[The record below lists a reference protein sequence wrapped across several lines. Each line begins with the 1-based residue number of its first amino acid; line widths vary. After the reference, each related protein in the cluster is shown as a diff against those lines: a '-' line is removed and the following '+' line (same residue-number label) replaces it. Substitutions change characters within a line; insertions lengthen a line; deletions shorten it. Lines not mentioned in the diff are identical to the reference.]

1 MCLSTLDAS
10 AASPVPT
17 ISPVPRVRVS
27 PLGGVGEVGKNS
39 TLFELDDDLLLVDA
53 GVKFP
58 EAELHGVDLVVPDYT
73 YAAEHLDSLLGILFT
88 HGHEDH
94 IGGLPYLIMQLEP
107 RDPLPIYGTPLT
119 LGLISVK
126 LREHGMLGRV
136 IQHPIQAGQRTR
148 IGAFEVEPI
157 AVNHS
162 IPDAVGLVLR
172 TPAGMLFHTGDFKFD
187 PTPVE
192 GRTTDNQRLRELGD
206 EGVLTLLSDCVRVEQ
221 GGWTASESGVRE
233 TLEQLIASAPGRVLV
248 TTFASNIGRLRE
260 VVRSADKLGRKTAVV
275 GRSMEENL
283 KVARELGFLQV
294 PERSLVDIHEIGDL
308 PANKVVLLST
318 GSQGEPSSVLSRIAR
333 GDHPL
338 VRIQPE
344 DTVIFSASPV
354 PGNEESVARSID
366 NLFRRGA
373 RVVYQMIDPR
383 VHVSGH
389 ASRDEL
395 RHLLELI
402 RPRYLVPLHGEHRML
417 WLFRQ
422 LAIDCGIPAQH
433 VFLTEVG
440 DVVSFG
446 PDGARVEEP
455 IPSGSMLVDGL
466 TVGEVTN
473 VVLRD
478 RRRLAAD
485 GVLFVSVTLDRET
498 GELLSGPDFVSRGF
512 LRLGASDDGLFD
524 EARERVEDAL
534 GGPTGPPDVGYL
546 VGKVRDT
553 LNSFVYE
560 RTRRRPMILPVV
572 TEV

>member
-1 MCLSTLDAS
+1 M
-10 AASPVPT
+10 
-17 ISPVPRVRVS
+17 S

-39 TLFELDDDLLLVDA
+39 TLIELDEDMIIVDA

-58 EAELHGVDLVVPDYT
+58 EAELHGVDLVVCDYA
-73 YAAEHLDSLLGILFT
+73 YVADRIENLLGIVFT

-94 IGGLPYLIMQLEP
+94 IGGLPYLIMQL
-107 RDPLPIYGTPLT
+107 DPHDPIPIYGTPLT

-126 LREHGMLGRV
+126 LKEHGMLGRV
-136 IQHPIQAGQRTR
+136 IQYAIAEGRHAKLGPFDI
-148 IGAFEVEPI
+148 EPVP
-157 AVNHS
+157 VNHS
-162 IPDAVGLVLR
+162 IPDAVGLVIR
-172 TPAGMLFHTGDFKFD
+172 TRAGTLFHTGDFKFD

-192 GRTTDNQRLRELGD
+192 GRTTDNERLRQLGD
-206 EGVLTLLSDCVRVEQ
+206 EGVLVLLSDCVRVENS
-221 GGWTASESGVRE
+221 GWTPSESGVRE
-233 TLEQLIASAPGRVLV
+233 ALEQLIEAAPGRVLV

-260 VVRSADKLGRKTAVV
+260 VVRSAHKLGRKTAIV

-283 KVARELGFLQV
+283 RVASELGFMDI
-294 PERSLVDIHEIGDL
+294 PDGSLVELREMNDL
-308 PANKVVLLST
+308 PPNKVVLLST
-318 GSQGEPSSVLSRIAR
+318 GSQGEPTSVLSRIAR

-338 VRIQPE
+338 VKIQPN

-373 RVVYQMIDPR
+373 RVIYQTIDPR

-389 ASRDEL
+389 ASREEL
-395 RHLLELI
+395 KHLLELI
-402 RPRYLVPLHGEHRML
+402 HPRYLVPLHGEHRML
-417 WLFRQ
+417 WLFRE
-422 LAIDCGIPAQH
+422 LAVESGIPREN
-433 VFLTEVG
+433 VFLTEIG
-440 DVVSFG
+440 DVVSFNS
-446 PDGARVEEP
+446 DGARREEK
-455 IPSGSMLVDGL
+455 IQSGSMLVDGL
-466 TVGEVTN
+466 TIGEVTN

-485 GVLFVSVTLDRET
+485 GVLFVSVTVDRET

-512 LRLGASDDGLFD
+512 VQMDSSEADGLFD
-524 EARERVEDAL
+524 EARERVTTAL
-534 GGPTGPPDVGYL
+534 ESDETRQPDLGYL
-546 VGKVRDT
+546 VGKVRDV

>member
-1 MCLSTLDAS
+1 MTRE
-10 AASPVPT
+10 T
-17 ISPVPRVRVS
+17 RVRIS

-39 TLFELDDDLLLVDA
+39 TLVELGEDRLIVDA

-58 EAELHGVDLVVPDYT
+58 ETELHGVDLVVCDYS
-73 YAAEHLDSLLGILFT
+73 YMADRLDSLVGIVFT

-94 IGGLPYLIMQLEP
+94 IGGLPYLIMQL
-107 RDPLPIYGTPLT
+107 DPHDPIPIYGTPLT

-126 LREHGMLGRV
+126 LKEHGLLGRV
-136 IQHPIQAGQRTR
+136 IQYAIRDGQRSR
-148 IGAFEVEPI
+148 LGPFEIEPI

-162 IPDAVGLVLR
+162 IPDAVGLVIR
-172 TPAGMLFHTGDFKFD
+172 TPAGVLFHTGDFKFD

-192 GRTTDNQRLRELGD
+192 GRTTDNERLRQLGD
-206 EGVLTLLSDCVRVEQ
+206 EGVLALLSDCVRVEQ
-221 GGWTASESGVRE
+221 PGWTASELGVRE
-233 TLEQLIASAPGRVLV
+233 ALEQLIGLAPGRVLV

-260 VVRSADKLGRKTAVV
+260 VVRSAHKLGRKTSIV

-283 KVARELGFLQV
+283 RVARDLGFMNV
-294 PERSLVDIHEIGDL
+294 PEGSLVDLRDLNDL
-308 PANKVVLLST
+308 PPEKVVLLST
-318 GSQGEPSSVLSRIAR
+318 GSQGEPTSVLSRIAR

-338 VRIQPE
+338 VKIQPN

-373 RVVYQMIDPR
+373 RVIYQMIDPR

-389 ASRDEL
+389 ASREEL
-395 RHLLELI
+395 KHLLDLV
-402 RPRYLVPLHGEHRML
+402 RPKYLVPLHGEHRML
-417 WLFRQ
+417 WLFRE
-422 LAIDCGIPAQH
+422 LAAECGLPREN
-433 VFLTEVG
+433 VFLTEIG
-440 DVVSFG
+440 DVVAFG
-446 PDGARVEEP
+446 EAGAQREEP
-455 IPSGSMLVDGL
+455 ISSGSVLVDGL
-466 TVGEVTN
+466 TIGEVTN

-485 GVLFVSVTLDRET
+485 GVVFVSVTLDRET

-512 LRLGASDDGLFD
+512 LQLSSEETDGLFE
-524 EARERVEDAL
+524 EARERVCEAL
-534 GGPTGPPDVGYL
+534 EGDQRRQPDVNYL

-560 RTRRRPMILPVV
+560 RTRRRPMILPLV

>member
-1 MCLSTLDAS
+1 M
-10 AASPVPT
+10 
-17 ISPVPRVRVS
+17 
-27 PLGGVGEVGKNS
+27 GGVGEVGKNS
-39 TLFELDDDLLLVDA
+39 TLIEFDDELLLVDA

-58 EAELHGVDLVVPDYT
+58 ETELHGVDLVVCDYS
-73 YAAEHLDSLLGILFT
+73 YLAERLGNLVGIVFT

-94 IGGLPYLIMQLEP
+94 IGGLPYLIMQL
-107 RDPLPIYGTPLT
+107 DPHDPIPIYGTPLT

-126 LREHGMLGRV
+126 LKEHGMLGRV
-136 IQHPIQAGQRTR
+136 IQYAIQEGQTARL
-148 IGAFEVEPI
+148 GSFEVEPI

-162 IPDAVGLVLR
+162 IPDAVGLVIR
-172 TPAGMLFHTGDFKFD
+172 TPGGTLFHTGDFKFD

-192 GRTTDNQRLRELGD
+192 GRTTDNERLRRLGD
-206 EGVLTLLSDCVRVEQ
+206 EGVLVLLSDCVRVEQ
-221 GGWTASESGVRE
+221 AGWTASESGVRQA
-233 TLEQLIASAPGRVLV
+233 LEELIQAAPGRVLV

-260 VVRSADKLGRKTAVV
+260 VVKSAHKLGRKTAVV

-283 KVARELGFLQV
+283 RVARELGFMDIPDGALLELRETNDLA
-294 PERSLVDIHEIGDL
+294 PE
-308 PANKVVLLST
+308 KVVLLST
-318 GSQGEPSSVLSRIAR
+318 GSQGEPTSVLSRIAR

-338 VRIQPE
+338 VKIQPN

-373 RVVYQMIDPR
+373 QVVYQMIDPR

-389 ASRDEL
+389 ASREEL
-395 RHLLELI
+395 KHLLELV
-402 RPRYLVPLHGEHRML
+402 RPRFLVPLHGEHRML
-417 WLFRQ
+417 WLFRE
-422 LAIDCGIPAQH
+422 LAAESGLAREN
-433 VFLTEVG
+433 VFITEIG
-440 DVVSFG
+440 DVVSF
-446 PDGARVEEP
+446 DSEEARREEP
-455 IPSGSMLVDGL
+455 IQSGSVLVDGL

-485 GVLFVSVTLDRET
+485 GVLFVSITLDRET

-512 LRLGASDDGLFD
+512 LQVDNADDGLFD
-524 EARERVEDAL
+524 EARERVCSAVAGDEIRR
-534 GGPTGPPDVGYL
+534 PDVGYL